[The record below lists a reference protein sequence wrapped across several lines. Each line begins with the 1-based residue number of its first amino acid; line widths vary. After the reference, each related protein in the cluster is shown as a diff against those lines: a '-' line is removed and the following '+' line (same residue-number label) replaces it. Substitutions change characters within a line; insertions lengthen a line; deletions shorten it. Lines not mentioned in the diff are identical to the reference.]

1 MATIGANIPRL
12 SRRTFCASVAA
23 ASGVWAASPAALTA
37 ADGQPSAPP
46 ADYRIE
52 RGRIKHS
59 VMGWCFNPLPTSE
72 LIEACHRLGM
82 PAMEGIG
89 REAYPKIRER
99 GMNVS
104 LVGSHGFTKG
114 PLDPENR
121 EFCVEKLREGIDV
134 AVQFGSRNVITFTG
148 MRAAGIS
155 DDQAVRNCVEC
166 WKQVIPYAEEKGIN
180 LCLEHLNSRDDTH
193 PMKGHPGY
201 FGDDVDL
208 CVDLIKRVDSPRMKL
223 LFDIYHVQIMNGDV
237 IRRIRQYKDYIG
249 HVHTA
254 GVPGRG
260 ELDDTQEI
268 NYPAVMR
275 TLLEVGYAGFV
286 AHEFIPTWPDKLAAL
301 RHGVRVCDV

>member
-1 MATIGANIPRL
+1 
-12 SRRTFCASVAA
+12 
-23 ASGVWAASPAALTA
+23 
-37 ADGQPSAPP
+37 
-46 ADYRIE
+46 
-52 RGRIKHS
+52 
-59 VMGWCFNPLPTSE
+59 MGWCFNPMPTPE
-72 LIEACHRLGM
+72 LIDACHRMGM
-82 PAMEGIG
+82 TAMEGIG
-89 REAYPKIRER
+89 REFYPKIREL

-121 EFCVEKLREGIDV
+121 AFCIEKLREGIDV
-134 AVQFGSRNVITFTG
+134 AVQFGSKNVITFTG
-148 MRAAGIS
+148 MRVAGIS
-155 DDQAVRNCVEC
+155 DEQAVRNCVEC

-180 LCLEHLNSRDDTH
+180 LCLEHLNSRDNTH

-275 TLLEVGYAGFV
+275 TLLEVGYTGFV